1 MKIYRINSPKVIHET
16 IDGET
21 VIVNL
26 DSGNYYSLDGVG
38 VEVWALIERS
48 VPGDEIA
55 EDIVHRYA
63 GDRNDL
69 LKAVH
74 RFMDE
79 LQREGLISI
88 FEAEEFKGDARSGE
102 KIGIPSAEGTLVF
115 EAPVLHCYT
124 DMQDV
129 LLLDP
134 IHDVD
139 ETGWPSAKSDP
150 AVSEK

>member
-1 MKIYRINSPKVIHET
+1 MYRINSPKVIHET

-38 VEVWALIERS
+38 AEVWALIERGL
-48 VPGDEIA
+48 PAGEIV
-55 EDIVHRYA
+55 EDIVRGYA
-63 GDRNDL
+63 GGHNDMVKTL
-69 LKAVH
+69 H

-79 LQREGLISI
+79 LQREDLISV
-88 FEAEEFKGDARSGE
+88 FESEECKAGARSGE
-102 KIGIPSAEGTLVF
+102 KAVAQSTKQSLVF
-115 EAPVLHCYT
+115 EPPVLHSYT

-139 ETGWPSAKSDP
+139 ETGWPSPKSGP

>member
-1 MKIYRINSPKVIHET
+1 MCRINNPKVIHET

-21 VIVNL
+21 VMVNL

-38 VEVWALIERS
+38 ADVWALIERGI
-48 VPGDEIA
+48 PADEIV
-55 EDIVHRYA
+55 ENIVHRHA
-63 GDRNDL
+63 GERNDM
-69 LKAVH
+69 LKALH

-79 LQREGLISI
+79 LQREGLISV
-88 FEAEEFKGDARSGE
+88 FESEEFKSDARSGE
-102 KIGIPSAEGTLVF
+102 KIENRSAKETLVF

-150 AVSEK
+150 AIGEK